1 MEYRPSTRRVRRRA
15 APPAFPLLLHPL
27 PLGLASFAL
36 SFFVLLL
43 RGCAIAGQE
52 TEEPLPIPE
61 DISAVIAVYDD
72 ENDCVRSMPLE
83 EYLCGVVAAEMP
95 ASFEPEA
102 LKAQA
107 IAARTFTLRHLAACG
122 GTPCGRL
129 GADICTDSACCQS
142 YRSPEQLAEKWG
154 TDAEYYS
161 GRIREAVYGTAG
173 EVATYDGELI
183 EALYH
188 STAGGV
194 TENSEN
200 VFASAEPY
208 LVSVASP
215 GEEGTAHYAET
226 TTFSSKSF
234 ATKLNAAFPKAGLSE
249 KKLEEQVRIIS
260 RYASGRVESVQIGAI
275 EVTGR
280 QLRGALDLPSANFT
294 IEFTD
299 GDVRIATLGYGH
311 GVGMSQYGANA
322 MAKEGADYRAILQHY
337 YTGIEIENW
346 NDRLVP

>member
-1 MEYRPSTRRVRRRA
+1 M
-15 APPAFPLLLHPL
+15 
-27 PLGLASFAL
+27 
-36 SFFVLLL
+36 
-43 RGCAIAGQE
+43 C
-52 TEEPLPIPE
+52 
-61 DISAVIAVYDD
+61 
-72 ENDCVRSMPLE
+72 
-83 EYLCGVVAAEMP
+83 
-95 ASFEPEA
+95 
-102 LKAQA
+102 
-107 IAARTFTLRHLAACG
+107 
-122 GTPCGRL
+122 
-129 GADICTDSACCQS
+129 
-142 YRSPEQLAEKWG
+142 
-154 TDAEYYS
+154 
-161 GRIREAVYGTAG
+161 IR
-173 EVATYDGELI
+173 DR
-183 EALYH
+183 
-188 STAGGV
+188 
-194 TENSEN
+194 ENSEN

-234 ATKLNAAFPKAGLSE
+234 ATKLNAAFPKASLSE

-322 MAKEGADYRAILQHY
+322 IDVCKRQACRTGARRPDPLPSYLYPASQACRRGHRAGAVDCAECRHNGCLL
-337 YTGIEIENW
+337 YTS
-346 NDRLVP
+346 RCV

>member
-27 PLGLASFAL
+27 PLGLAAFAL

-43 RGCAIAGQE
+43 RG
-52 TEEPLPIPE
+52 
-61 DISAVIAVYDD
+61 
-72 ENDCVRSMPLE
+72 
-83 EYLCGVVAAEMP
+83 
-95 ASFEPEA
+95 
-102 LKAQA
+102 
-107 IAARTFTLRHLAACG
+107 
-122 GTPCGRL
+122 
-129 GADICTDSACCQS
+129 CQS

-188 STAGGV
+188 STSGGV

-260 RYASGRVESVQIGAI
+260 RYASGRV
-275 EVTGR
+275 
-280 QLRGALDLPSANFT
+280 
-294 IEFTD
+294 
-299 GDVRIATLGYGH
+299 
-311 GVGMSQYGANA
+311 
-322 MAKEGADYRAILQHY
+322 
-337 YTGIEIENW
+337 
-346 NDRLVP
+346 